1 MAMLNLFQEMENMQR
16 EMDDLFRGIGFGRV
30 PEASFATTAGGRGYP
45 SVNLREEEDH
55 LSVDARLPGIDPQAL
70 EITVMGNTLTLAG
83 ERHRAG
89 EENATWHRRERGA
102 GRFLRAIDLPA
113 VVDVEAV
120 GADYQDGILTVT
132 LPKAA
137 SARPKRIAIKAH

>member
-1 MAMLNLFQEMENMQR
+1 MAMLNLFQEMESMQR
-16 EMDDLFRGIGFGRV
+16 EMNELFRGVGIGRGLE
-30 PEASFATTAGGRGYP
+30 PSFATVAGGRRYP
-45 SVNLREEEDH
+45 RINLREEGDA
-55 LSVDARLPGIDPQAL
+55 LYVDALLPGIDAKAL

-102 GRFLRAIDLPA
+102 GRFLRAIDLPVA
-113 VVDVEAV
+113 VDVEAV
-120 GADYQDGILTVT
+120 RADYNDGVLTVT

-137 SARPKRIAIKAH
+137 SARPKRIEIQAH